1 LQTRVL
7 SIAGMTIFLPM
18 PKPIELPPPVAR
30 AFVKDMRAFFAEENA
45 IKRDEI
51 AARQL
56 SALRPYNPP
65 RAKKLRL
72 SDVHEMFRQMRDQVS

>member
-1 LQTRVL
+1 MR
-7 SIAGMTIFLPM
+7 AM
-18 PKPIELPPPVAR
+18 PRKPIELPPALAR
-30 AFVKDMRAFFAEENA
+30 AFVKDMLAFFAEKNA

-56 SALRPYNPP
+56 RALRGYSPP

-72 SDVHEMFRQMRDQVS
+72 SDVHEMFLAMRDRV

>member
-1 LQTRVL
+1 MMRKSL
-7 SIAGMTIFLPM
+7 
-18 PKPIELPPPVAR
+18 ELPPAVAR
-30 AFVKDMRAFFAEENA
+30 AFIKDMRAFFAEDDA

-56 SALRPYNPP
+56 RALRPYNAP

-72 SDVHEMFRQMRDQVS
+72 SDVHEMFQEMKDHA